1 MVLRSLLVLEHG
13 EVIMSLDIAL
23 SLLKGVVFEITYQDK
38 AIQTDPDNENTIE
51 KILNTMTLF
60 HTKLDTMEK
69 ELQNI
74 KSQQHD
80 KKHAEL
86 SPSDDSK
93 IPELQGDDGK
103 HRKTQSNSLLNT
115 ATGTAST
122 SATKEENKTRYVNT
136 NMTKLFDKPFT
147 PKVQKD
153 IFIPP
158 QRNKTSRYGRNKTV
172 GVKPTKTRTKTDDK
186 SYKAKLYLNGANG
199 KLLQNYRT
207 QISRPQLFKMLRRRQ
222 YHSSYQLGIKRYD
235 KIMARR

>member
-1 MVLRSLLVLEHG
+1 
-13 EVIMSLDIAL
+13 
-23 SLLKGVVFEITYQDK
+23 
-38 AIQTDPDNENTIE
+38 
-51 KILNTMTLF
+51 
-60 HTKLDTMEK
+60 MEK
-69 ELQNI
+69 ELQHI

-93 IPELQGDDGK
+93 ISKLEGDDGK
-103 HRKTQSNSLLNT
+103 HRKTQTNSALNA

-122 SATKEENKTRYVNT
+122 SAAKEETKTRYINT

-147 PKVQKD
+147 PKIQKD

-158 QRNKTSRYGRNKTV
+158 QRNKTSRYGGNKTV
-172 GVKPTKTRTKTDDK
+172 GIKPTKTRTKIDDK
-186 SYKAKLYLNGANG
+186 SYKAKLYLNRTNG

-207 QISRPQLFKMLRRRQ
+207 QSIQTTTVQNATEKTISFQL
-222 YHSSYQLGIKRYD
+222 STWNKRYLD